1 MRMPRQL
8 VQCAANFSEGR
19 DLSVVNRIVEAA
31 AGRHGAYVA
40 DWSSDADHNRMVL
53 TLVGEPVA
61 VAQAILSAAAAAVA
75 SIDMRSHRGVHPRLG
90 AVDVV
95 PFTPLREMDM
105 DDANG
110 LARVVGKR
118 LAETLQLPVFF
129 YERSAASGR
138 AQDLPTLRKG
148 GFEGASGIDLRPDVG
163 PRRVHPTAGAAVVG
177 AREPLVAFNVNLAEA
192 DPTPARLIASN
203 IRRVRADIPE
213 LSGVRAL
220 GLALAGRGMS
230 QVSLNLTRPA
240 AGPLPFIFDQIC
252 AAAEGLGIVVAESEL
267 IGLAPASVFGGEPAD
282 RVLCTGFAPTQLTDF
297 WLSLPV
303 DRN

>member
-1 MRMPRQL
+1 MPRQL

-19 DLSVVNRIVEAA
+19 DLSVVSRIVDAA
-31 AGRHGAYVA
+31 AGRPGAYVA
-40 DWSSDADHNRMVL
+40 DWSSDADHNRMVV

-61 VAQAILSAAAAAVA
+61 VAQAILAAAAAVA
-75 SIDMRSHRGVHPRLG
+75 GIDMRSHRGVHPRLG

-118 LAETLQLPVFF
+118 LADSLQLPVFF
-129 YERSAASGR
+129 YEHSASSGR

-148 GFEGASGIDLRPDVG
+148 GFEAACGTDLRPDVG

-177 AREPLVAFNVNLAEA
+177 ARAPLVAFNVNLAEA
-192 DPTPARLIASN
+192 DPAVARRIAMTV
-203 IRRVRADIPE
+203 RRVRRDIPE
-213 LSGVRAL
+213 LAGVRAL
-220 GLALAGRGMS
+220 GLALQSKGMS
-230 QVSLNLTRPA
+230 QVSLNLTRPDA
-240 AGPLPFIFDQIC
+240 SPLPILFDMIS
-252 AAAEGLGIVVAESEL
+252 AAAEDEGIEVAESEL

-282 RVLCTGFAPTQLTDF
+282 RVRCTGFAPTQLTDF